1 MIKSSIKPNKPF
13 FEKKIYVITNF
24 EIGIDRTTDN
34 KIKVEGQIALGKS
47 KLLTLSNAQGMVK
60 TDAI

>member
-1 MIKSSIKPNKPF
+1 MK
-13 FEKKIYVITNF
+13 YF
-24 EIGIDRTTDN
+24 EIGFDRTTNN